1 MNEILNCRFLTTAQN
16 QSDEDIAPSE
26 LNSQLHEFIE
36 QASALLCGRPY
47 LEVSDTYDSLQMAFD
62 KVVARKN
69 RTDRGSGQRCST
81 QSRSVSES

>member
-62 KVVARKN
+62 KVVARKKK
-69 RTDRGSGQRCST
+69 D
-81 QSRSVSES
+81 